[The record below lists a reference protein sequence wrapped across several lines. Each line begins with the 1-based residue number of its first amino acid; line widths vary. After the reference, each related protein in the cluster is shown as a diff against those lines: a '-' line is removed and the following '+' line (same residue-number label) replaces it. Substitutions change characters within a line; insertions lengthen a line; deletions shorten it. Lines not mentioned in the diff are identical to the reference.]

1 MDEAKA
7 YFLKHTKLNYVDM
20 TVWGQTQGQTPQHSA
35 LTHSIKKG
43 LINALKLNPSQT
55 LFSKV
60 FLTGLRIKKKKKMAC
75 SDQRQWSGNHAE
87 FSLIVILP
95 QSKRR
100 GKHDSLDDGVM
111 MVLHFCNP

>member
-1 MDEAKA
+1 
-7 YFLKHTKLNYVDM
+7 
-20 TVWGQTQGQTPQHSA
+20 
-35 LTHSIKKG
+35 
-43 LINALKLNPSQT
+43 
-55 LFSKV
+55 
-60 FLTGLRIKKKKKMAC
+60 MAC